1 MNRMKQIIIG
11 AGAAIL
17 AALSVATVAHH
28 GWSGYETELRK
39 VSGTIE
45 QASYANPHSSIRL
58 KAADQT
64 WVVVLAP
71 PSRMSSRGLSADMLK
86 VGANVSVEGYRHM
99 KDPSEMRAERISLS
113 GKTFELR

>member
-1 MNRMKQIIIG
+1 MNSMQQITIG
-11 AGAAIL
+11 TGAAVL
-17 AALSVATVAHH
+17 AALSAVALAHH

-39 VSGTIE
+39 VSGTID
-45 QASYANPHSSIRL
+45 QTNYANPHASIRL
-58 KAADQT
+58 QAGEQT

-99 KDPSEMRAERISLS
+99 TNPSEMRAERISLN